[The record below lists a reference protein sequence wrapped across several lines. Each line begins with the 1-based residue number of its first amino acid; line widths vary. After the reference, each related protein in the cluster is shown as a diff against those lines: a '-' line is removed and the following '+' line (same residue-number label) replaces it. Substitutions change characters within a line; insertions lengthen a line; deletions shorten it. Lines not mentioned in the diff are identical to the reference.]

1 MFYQPDAFV
10 GYPHIQGMYPYDK
23 EHWNEKEC
31 LYFIGVMKT
40 ACGKG
45 WSYSDKFT
53 RVFVL
58 ETTPL
63 LPIKQDEN
71 GNPIIDETH
80 FYHEEGFV
88 PDFDYMQER
97 IEELEQERIE
107 ELEQYLVATGLN
119 DYELTDEDI
128 ETLSLSGFR
137 HYEERDSED
146 AVKVCKEMRE
156 FTLSS
161 ILDVITPTKRFNANA
176 VEITE
181 CIGHP
186 YVVRSSTNNGIR
198 GYINEDEKYLNDGNT
213 FSFGQDTATIFWQP
227 KAYFTGDKIKVLKP
241 KFNCNDEIANYVM
254 NRIEI
259 AFSGFSWG
267 TQSFRVSVI
276 ENMLI
281 SLPIQTD
288 AEGNP
293 IIDTE
298 CKYHPDG
305 YIPDWNFMEKY
316 IRAIEKIVIADVV
329 QYKDAMISKTKE
341 VVA

>member
-1 MFYQPDAFV
+1 MDKEFREFHTSKLFDIHPTKAYKMSNGDLYKTDGNTPVLSNSSTNNGIGGYCGLEPTEKGNIITFSDTTTGTDTMFYQPDAFV

-45 WSYSDKFT
+45 WSYSNKFT

-58 ETTPL
+58 DTTPL

-128 ETLSLSGFR
+128 ETLSLSLVSGITKN
-137 HYEERDSED
+137 EI
-146 AVKVCKEMRE
+146 VKMLLK
-156 FTLSS
+156 FAKSS
-161 ILDVITPTKRFNANA
+161 K
-176 VEITE
+176 
-181 CIGHP
+181 
-186 YVVRSSTNNGIR
+186 
-198 GYINEDEKYLNDGNT
+198 
-213 FSFGQDTATIFWQP
+213 
-227 KAYFTGDKIKVLKP
+227 
-241 KFNCNDEIANYVM
+241 
-254 NRIEI
+254 
-259 AFSGFSWG
+259 
-267 TQSFRVSVI
+267 
-276 ENMLI
+276 
-281 SLPIQTD
+281 
-288 AEGNP
+288 
-293 IIDTE
+293 
-298 CKYHPDG
+298 
-305 YIPDWNFMEKY
+305 
-316 IRAIEKIVIADVV
+316 
-329 QYKDAMISKTKE
+329 
-341 VVA
+341 